1 MAEPSPSAPKKF
13 TFDTSFDGAKLAGAS
28 VYKRLYTA
36 DEAQKLAAAARA
48 EGEAAAMAR
57 AEAQAAQALAELAA
71 AAKAALPALAAAAHE
86 HRTGAAELA
95 LACARQIADAAYDK
109 FPEAPLQAALAA
121 LAREVEA
128 TPKLILRSPPELQE
142 RLQAA
147 LTETAEAI
155 GYAGQ
160 IVARADPALP
170 RAAFVLEWG
179 DGSAAFDPAGAAA
192 RVAEALEG
200 ALAAEGLHAE
210 ALAPVTVPDLAPDP
224 NPDIVP
230 DSAEEASSDG

>member
-1 MAEPSPSAPKKF
+1 M
-13 TFDTSFDGAKLAGAS
+13 
-28 VYKRLYTA
+28 
-36 DEAQKLAAAARA
+36 
-48 EGEAAAMAR
+48 
-57 AEAQAAQALAELAA
+57 
-71 AAKAALPALAAAAHE
+71 
-86 HRTGAAELA
+86 
-95 LACARQIADAAYDK
+95 
-109 FPEAPLQAALAA
+109 
-121 LAREVEA
+121 
-128 TPKLILRSPPELQE
+128 
-142 RLQAA
+142 
-147 LTETAEAI
+147 
-155 GYAGQ
+155 
-160 IVARADPALP
+160 P